1 LYTKKYGHVINGQ
14 KLDYSVSPRQY
25 GALQQLCFA
34 INRMRQ
40 EDDMT
45 TRIDLKLATADRH
58 EALDQAFSGFS
69 LTTLPG
75 YSAFLNAHA
84 AALLPLEARLE
95 AADVQ
100 RKVPD
105 WAVRSRKAALLR
117 DLTQLGLCVP
127 AALDIPAID
136 PDGIGGAVYM
146 LEVLRQNGRNQLR
159 HVEASADARLHGVT
173 AYLADH
179 HDMPLWNSYTAWL
192 DEQDAARFPAML
204 TAARQVADVFLL
216 AAQRH
221 HPERLLATL

>member
-1 LYTKKYGHVINGQ
+1 
-14 KLDYSVSPRQY
+14 
-25 GALQQLCFA
+25 
-34 INRMRQ
+34 
-40 EDDMT
+40 MT

-58 EALDQAFSGFS
+58 EALDQAFSGFA

-105 WAVRSRKAALLR
+105 WAARSRKAALLR
-117 DLTQLGLCVP
+117 DLAHLGLAVP
-127 AALDIPAID
+127 GALDIPAID
-136 PDGIGGAVYM
+136 PDGLGGAVYI
-146 LEVLRQNGRNQLR
+146 LEILRQNARSQLR
-159 HVEASADARLHGVT
+159 HVEAATDPRLHAAT
-173 AYLADH
+173 HYLADH
-179 HDMPLWNSYTAWL
+179 QDMPLWNSYTTWL
-192 DEQDAARFPAML
+192 DQQDAARFPAML

-221 HPERLLATL
+221 HPERSLVTL